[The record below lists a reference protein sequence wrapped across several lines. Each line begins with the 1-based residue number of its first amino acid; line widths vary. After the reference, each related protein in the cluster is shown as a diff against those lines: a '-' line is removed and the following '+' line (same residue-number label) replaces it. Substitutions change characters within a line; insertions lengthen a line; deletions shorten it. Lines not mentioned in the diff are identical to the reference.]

1 MVLKMTYPDINIY
14 FFEAFR
20 HKSSQ
25 IHDELN
31 MAVVFGVLYQ
41 AVGGFPGPKWKN
53 AWYSDDHSCKQ
64 LGTPDALIGFL
75 IESSHLNVN

>member
-41 AVGGFPGPKWKN
+41 AVGGFPGPK
-53 AWYSDDHSCKQ
+53 
-64 LGTPDALIGFL
+64 
-75 IESSHLNVN
+75 

>member
-1 MVLKMTYPDINIY
+1 VSWLEIFHLEPGDGSQNDFGHPDINIY
-14 FFEAFR
+14 CFEAFR

-41 AVGGFPGPKWKN
+41 AVGGFPGPK
-53 AWYSDDHSCKQ
+53 
-64 LGTPDALIGFL
+64 
-75 IESSHLNVN
+75 